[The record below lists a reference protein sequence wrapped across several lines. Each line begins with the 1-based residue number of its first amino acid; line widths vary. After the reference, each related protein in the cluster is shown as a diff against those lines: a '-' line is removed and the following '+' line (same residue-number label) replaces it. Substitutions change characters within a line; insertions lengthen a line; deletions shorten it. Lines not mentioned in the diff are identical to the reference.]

1 MISLTQM
8 TPVAGWRH
16 LRRELKLAVTRIST
30 CGAQVIAQLSPASS
44 AAASAA
50 RAVSWRPE
58 SSRLVPL
65 PAAGG
70 SLILKGQP
78 QTVHRPAPIQ
88 APANVVHAAAC
99 AWDVKRPGWRGGIAT
114 SGPSNDVTPERPG
127 SFHPRGL
134 RSRALSNTRAPVRS

>member
-1 MISLTQM
+1 MITLTQM

-16 LRRELKLAVTRIST
+16 MKRELKLAVTRIST

-58 SSRLVPL
+58 SSSFVPL
-65 PAAGG
+65 PTAGG

-88 APANVVHAAAC
+88 APAGVVHAAA
-99 AWDVKRPGWRGGIAT
+99 
-114 SGPSNDVTPERPG
+114 
-127 SFHPRGL
+127 
-134 RSRALSNTRAPVRS
+134 